1 MAAAA
6 SPGGTPVSTH
16 ESPAAAAAAAD
27 SAPSHHEAHTRS
39 RAPWPGERANPLS
52 VLLLTWLDALLWRW
66 YRKPLD
72 VDDTYAVPTAHSAQS
87 VRERVL
93 AFRARHPD
101 ATFTS
106 TILRAFALRWLA
118 GFCAK
123 CVFVTAY
130 VLQPFWVGA
139 LVEYVNHRV
148 MDGGTGGGGKE
159 PTYFLGI
166 HNGLLLA
173 TGLVVTSLVAILA
186 VNHTFYHQTRY
197 GSYLR
202 TAVRGDLTRGW
213 PGRVQVG

>member
-16 ESPAAAAAAAD
+16 ELPAAAAAD
-27 SAPSHHEAHTRS
+27 SASSHREAHTRS
-39 RAPWPGERANPLS
+39 RAPWPGERASPLS
-52 VLLLTWLDALLWRW
+52 VLLLTWLDALLWRG

-72 VDDTYAVPTAHSAQS
+72 VDDFYAVPTAHSAQS

-118 GFCAK
+118 GFCAN

-148 MDGGTGGGGKE
+148 LDGGTGGGTE

-166 HNGLLLA
+166 RNGLLLT
-173 TGLVVTSLVAILA
+173 TGLVVMSLVAILA

-202 TAVRGDLTRGW
+202 TAVRAD
-213 PGRVQVG
+213 